1 MARAIQLSDS
11 HDTSTPGVIQ
21 IEVGGRR
28 HAVSAGEF
36 VLGSDPGAGIQLQG
50 PDVLTRHA
58 IVEFLTTGEAAI
70 RVASPAAEVRVN
82 GVRLGAE
89 PTPLLHGDKITLA
102 GHELRVVDEARSG
115 STQMMAAFAFPDA
128 APAPLPGVT
137 GPTAAG
143 RLVSLTDGREYTI
156 TGSGLVFGRDA
167 GCEVVI
173 VSTEVS
179 RRHAEILPGPN
190 GYVIT
195 DLSANGTI
203 VNGQRIP
210 GSRVL
215 ARGDVIR
222 IGGEEF
228 RFYAQ
233 PVAGIAPPIIS
244 GPAIGASQRLNDTFH
259 GLPTRPASLPSVP
272 ALTDTLHGIPPLAT
286 PASSPAA
293 ETPVPA
299 AVPPLAS
306 LLIRGGALKGKRLPV
321 RAPVVNIGRA
331 DYNDIVL
338 PEPSVSTAH
347 AKLQRREGVWVISDL
362 DSTNGTTVDGEPV
375 KGEFPLS
382 PGATIRFGE
391 VAVLFE
397 PMDAAADAH
406 ASGTRVMPRIDIAPL
421 PAMPAAAAPPPVAAD
436 ATAVRPPRPAPPR
449 RTVVS
454 APARKSPVST
464 WALALFVI
472 LAAVAAALV
481 LLR

>member
-1 MARAIQLSDS
+1 M
-11 HDTSTPGVIQ
+11 IQ

-36 VLGSDPGAGIQLQG
+36 VLGSDPGSGILLEG

-58 IVEFLTTGEAAI
+58 IVELLNSGEAAI

-89 PTPLLHGDKITLA
+89 PTPLLHGDKITVA

-115 STQMMAAFAFPDA
+115 STQMMAAFAIPESAGESSPGA
-128 APAPLPGVT
+128 AS
-137 GPTAAG
+137 GPTGAG
-143 RLVSLTDGREYTI
+143 RLVSLTDGREYPI
-156 TGSGLVFGRDA
+156 TAAGLVFGRDA

-179 RRHAEILPGPN
+179 RRHAEIRPGAN

-195 DLSANGTI
+195 DSSANGTI

-233 PVAGIAPPIIS
+233 AAAPLAPPIIT

-259 GLPTRPASLPSVP
+259 GVPTTPASLPSVP
-272 ALTDTLHGIPPLAT
+272 ALTDTLHGIPPF
-286 PASSPAA
+286 P
-293 ETPVPA
+293 TPVPPAASPTPTPTPA
-299 AVPPLAS
+299 AVAPLAS

-338 PEPSVSTAH
+338 PEASVSTAH

-397 PMDAAADAH
+397 PMDPAADVN
-406 ASGTRVMPRIDIAPL
+406 ASGTRVMPRIDVP
-421 PAMPAAAAPPPVAAD
+421 PAPPLAASDAEVPPAAAD
-436 ATAVRPPRPAPPR
+436 ATAVRPPRPASKP

-454 APARKSPVST
+454 SPPKKSSVST

-481 LLR
+481 FLR

>member
-1 MARAIQLSDS
+1 M
-11 HDTSTPGVIQ
+11 IQ

-36 VLGSDPGAGIQLQG
+36 VLGSDPGAGILLEG

-58 IVEFLTTGEAAI
+58 IVELLTTGEAAI

-115 STQMMAAFAFPDA
+115 STQMMAAFAFPESAGEPA
-128 APAPLPGVT
+128 ASAS

-143 RLVSLTDGREYTI
+143 RLVSLTDGREYAI
-156 TGSGLVFGRDA
+156 TATGLVFGRDA

-179 RRHAEILPGPN
+179 RRHAEIRPGPN

-195 DLSANGTI
+195 DSSANGTI

-233 PVAGIAPPIIS
+233 PVTGIAPPIIT

-259 GLPTRPASLPSVP
+259 GVPITPASLPSVP
-272 ALTDTLHGIPPLAT
+272 ALTDTLHGIPPFPT
-286 PASSPAA
+286 PILPAVP
-293 ETPVPA
+293 TPLPAPTPA
-299 AVPPLAS
+299 AVAPLAS

-338 PEPSVSTAH
+338 PEASVSTAH

-397 PMDAAADAH
+397 PMDASADAH
-406 ASGTRVMPRIDIAPL
+406 ASGTRVMQRIDAP
-421 PAMPAAAAPPPVAAD
+421 APPPAAPQAVMPPPASAD
-436 ATAVRPPRPAPPR
+436 ATAVRPPRPASPR

-454 APARKSPVST
+454 SPPKKSSVST
-464 WALALFVI
+464 WALVLFVI

-481 LLR
+481 FLR

>member
-1 MARAIQLSDS
+1 M
-11 HDTSTPGVIQ
+11 IQ

-28 HAVSAGEF
+28 HAVSTGEF
-36 VLGSDPGAGIQLQG
+36 VLGSDPGAGILLEG

-58 IVEFLTTGEAAI
+58 IVELLSSGEAAI

-89 PTPLLHGDKITLA
+89 PTPLLHGDKITV
-102 GHELRVVDEARSG
+102 GRHELRVVDEARSG
-115 STQMMAAFAFPDA
+115 STQMMAAFSLPESAG
-128 APAPLPGVT
+128 APAASSS
-137 GPTAAG
+137 GPTGAG
-143 RLVSLTDGREYTI
+143 RLVSLTDGREYAI
-156 TGSGLVFGRDA
+156 TGAGLVFGRDA

-179 RRHAEILPGPN
+179 RRHAEIRPGAN

-195 DLSANGTI
+195 DSSANGTI

-233 PVAGIAPPIIS
+233 ALTPVLPPPIIT

-259 GLPTRPASLPSVP
+259 GVPTTPASLPSVP
-272 ALTDTLHGIPPLAT
+272 ALTDTLHGVPPFPTPIPP
-286 PASSPAA
+286 PAA
-293 ETPVPA
+293 PAPA
-299 AVPPLAS
+299 AVAPLAS

-347 AKLQRREGVWVISDL
+347 AKLQRREGVWVVSDL
-362 DSTNGTTVDGEPV
+362 ESTNGTTVDGEPV

-397 PMDAAADAH
+397 PMDASTDVNAA
-406 ASGTRVMPRIDIAPL
+406 GTRVMPRVDAPSSPPFP
-421 PAMPAAAAPPPVAAD
+421 PATEVPAAVAD
-436 ATAVRPPRPAPPR
+436 ATASRSQRPASKP

-454 APARKSPVST
+454 SPPRKSSVST
-464 WALALFVI
+464 WALALFLI

-481 LLR
+481 FLR

>member
-1 MARAIQLSDS
+1 M
-11 HDTSTPGVIQ
+11 IQ

-28 HAVSAGEF
+28 HSVSAGEF
-36 VLGSDPGAGIQLQG
+36 VLGSDPGSGILLEG

-58 IVEFLTTGEAAI
+58 IVELLGTGEAAI
-70 RVASPAAEVRVN
+70 RVASPVAEVRVN

-115 STQMMAAFAFPDA
+115 STQMMAAFAVPEA
-128 APAPLPGVT
+128 SSTPVPGAS

-143 RLVSLTDGREYTI
+143 RLVSLTDGREYAI
-156 TGSGLVFGRDA
+156 TPAGVVFGRDA

-179 RRHAEILPGPN
+179 RRHAEIRPGPN

-195 DLSANGTI
+195 DSSANGTV

-233 PVAGIAPPIIS
+233 PVAGIAAPILT

-259 GLPTRPASLPSVP
+259 GVPTTPAALPSVP
-272 ALTDTLHGIPPLAT
+272 ALTDTLHGIPPFAT
-286 PASSPAA
+286 PIPPPAMPA
-293 ETPVPA
+293 PAPAPVVMA
-299 AVPPLAS
+299 PLAS

-338 PEPSVSTAH
+338 PEASVSTAH

-397 PMDAAADAH
+397 PMDASADAH
-406 ASGTRVMPRIDIAPL
+406 ASGTRVMPRIDVPT
-421 PAMPAAAAPPPVAAD
+421 PPPGLAPVPEAPAPAVAD
-436 ATAVRPPRPAPPR
+436 ATAARTPRPASKP

-454 APARKSPVST
+454 SPPRKSSVST
-464 WALALFVI
+464 WALLLFVI

-481 LLR
+481 FLR

>member
-1 MARAIQLSDS
+1 M
-11 HDTSTPGVIQ
+11 
-21 IEVGGRR
+21 
-28 HAVSAGEF
+28 
-36 VLGSDPGAGIQLQG
+36 LGSDPGAGILLEG

-58 IVEFLTTGEAAI
+58 IVELLTTGEAAI

-115 STQMMAAFAFPDA
+115 STQMMAAFSLPESAATP
-128 APAPLPGVT
+128 APAPSGLT
-137 GPTAAG
+137 TAG
-143 RLVSLTDGREYTI
+143 RLVSLTDGREYAI
-156 TGSGLVFGRDA
+156 TGAGLVFGRDA

-179 RRHAEILPGPN
+179 RRHAEIRPGTH

-195 DLSANGTI
+195 DSSANGTI

-233 PVAGIAPPIIS
+233 PPAGIAAPIIT
-244 GPAIGASQRLNDTFH
+244 GPAIGALQRLNDTFH
-259 GLPTRPASLPSVP
+259 GVPITPASLPSVP
-272 ALTDTLHGIPPLAT
+272 SLTDTLHGIPPF
-286 PASSPAA
+286 P
-293 ETPVPA
+293 TPVPPSA
-299 AVPPLAS
+299 SAPAPAPPVVAPLAS

-362 DSTNGTTVDGEPV
+362 ESTNGTTVDGEPV

-397 PMDAAADAH
+397 PMDASLDTQG
-406 ASGTRVMPRIDIAPL
+406 SGTRVMPRVDAPVPPL
-421 PAMPAAAAPPPVAAD
+421 PAEAGVPQAAAD
-436 ATAVRPPRPAPPR
+436 ATAARPPRPASKP

-454 APARKSPVST
+454 SPPRKSSVST
-464 WALALFVI
+464 WALVLFVI

-481 LLR
+481 FLR

>member
-1 MARAIQLSDS
+1 M
-11 HDTSTPGVIQ
+11 IQ

-36 VLGSDPGAGIQLQG
+36 VLGSDPAAGLLLEG

-58 IVEFLTTGEAAI
+58 IVELLTSGEAAI

-89 PTPLLHGDKITLA
+89 PTPLLHGDKITLG

-115 STQMMAAFAFPDA
+115 STQMMAAFAFPEAVGAPVA
-128 APAPLPGVT
+128 AAS

-143 RLVSLTDGREYTI
+143 RLVSLTDGREYAVTA
-156 TGSGLVFGRDA
+156 SGLVFGRDA

-179 RRHAEILPGPN
+179 RRHAEIRPGPN

-195 DLSANGTI
+195 DSSANGTI

-233 PVAGIAPPIIS
+233 PVAGIAAPIIS

-259 GLPTRPASLPSVP
+259 GVPTTPASLPAVP
-272 ALTDTLHGIPPLAT
+272 ALTDTLHGIPPFPT
-286 PASSPAA
+286 PIPPAA
-293 ETPVPA
+293 PTPVPA
-299 AVPPLAS
+299 AVAPLAS

-338 PEPSVSTAH
+338 PEASVSTAH

-362 DSTNGTTVDGEPV
+362 ESTNGTTVDGEPV

-397 PMDAAADAH
+397 PMDASADAH
-406 ASGTRVMPRIDIAPL
+406 ASGTRVMQRIDVPD
-421 PAMPAAAAPPPVAAD
+421 PPPPAAPVASVPPPVAAD
-436 ATAVRPPRPAPPR
+436 ATAARPPRPATPR

-454 APARKSPVST
+454 SPPRKSSVST
-464 WALALFVI
+464 WALVLFVI

-481 LLR
+481 FFR

>member
-1 MARAIQLSDS
+1 LF
-11 HDTSTPGVIQ
+11 VIQ
-21 IEVGGRR
+21 GADQGKRFELPSFPLALGRQEGSN
-28 HAVSAGEF
+28 SA
-36 VLGSDPGAGIQLQG
+36 
-50 PDVLTRHA
+50 
-58 IVEFLTTGEAAI
+58 
-70 RVASPAAEVRVN
+70 
-82 GVRLGAE
+82 RLN
-89 PTPLLHGDKITLA
+89 D
-102 GHELRVVDEARSG
+102 
-115 STQMMAAFAFPDA
+115 
-128 APAPLPGVT
+128 
-137 GPTAAG
+137 
-143 RLVSLTDGREYTI
+143 
-156 TGSGLVFGRDA
+156 
-167 GCEVVI
+167 
-173 VSTEVS
+173 TEVS
-179 RRHAEILPGPN
+179 RRHAEIRPGAN

-195 DLSANGTI
+195 DSSANGTI

-233 PVAGIAPPIIS
+233 PVAGLAPPIIA

-259 GLPTRPASLPSVP
+259 GVPTTPASLPSVP
-272 ALTDTLHGIPPLAT
+272 ALTDTLHGIPPFPT
-286 PASSPAA
+286 PVPPPA
-293 ETPVPA
+293 PVPA
-299 AVPPLAS
+299 AVAPLAS

-397 PMDAAADAH
+397 PMDASADSNAA
-406 ASGTRVMPRIDIAPL
+406 GTRVMQRIDAPA
-421 PAMPAAAAPPPVAAD
+421 PAPAAAAPMADVPVAAAD
-436 ATAVRPPRPAPPR
+436 ATAARPPRPPARP

-454 APARKSPVST
+454 SPPKKAPVST
-464 WALALFVI
+464 WALLLFVI

-481 LLR
+481 FLR

>member
-1 MARAIQLSDS
+1 M
-11 HDTSTPGVIQ
+11 IQ

-28 HAVSAGEF
+28 HAVSSGEF
-36 VLGSDPGAGIQLQG
+36 VLGSDPSSGIFLEG

-58 IVEFLTTGEAAI
+58 IVELLGSGEAAI
-70 RVASPAAEVRVN
+70 RVASPSAEVRVN

-89 PTPLLHGDKITLA
+89 PTPLLHGDKITLG

-115 STQMMAAFAFPDA
+115 STQMMAAFSLPESAAQA
-128 APAPLPGVT
+128 APSAS
-137 GPTAAG
+137 GPAGAG
-143 RLVSLTDGREYTI
+143 RLVSLTDGREYAI
-156 TGSGLVFGRDA
+156 TAAGLVFGRDA

-179 RRHAEILPGPN
+179 RRHAEIRPGAN

-195 DLSANGTI
+195 DSSANGTI

-233 PVAGIAPPIIS
+233 PVSPVIPPPIIT

-259 GLPTRPASLPSVP
+259 GVPTTPASLPSVP
-272 ALTDTLHGIPPLAT
+272 ALTDTLHGVPPFATPIPP
-286 PASSPAA
+286 PAASPAA
-293 ETPVPA
+293 VA
-299 AVPPLAS
+299 PLAS

-338 PEPSVSTAH
+338 PEPSISTAH

-362 DSTNGTTVDGEPV
+362 ESTNGTTVDGEPV

-397 PMDAAADAH
+397 PMDASADVNAA
-406 ASGTRVMPRIDIAPL
+406 GTRVMPRIDAPS
-421 PAMPAAAAPPPVAAD
+421 PPPVAEAPAAAAD
-436 ATAVRPPRPAPPR
+436 ATAVRPPRPASKQ

-454 APARKSPVST
+454 SPPKKSSVST
-464 WALALFVI
+464 WALVLFLI
-472 LAAVAAALV
+472 LAATAVALV
-481 LLR
+481 FLR

>member
-1 MARAIQLSDS
+1 M
-11 HDTSTPGVIQ
+11 IQ

-36 VLGSDPGAGIQLQG
+36 VLGSEPGSGILLEG

-58 IVEFLTTGEAAI
+58 IVELLTTGEAAI
-70 RVASPAAEVRVN
+70 RVASPSAEVRVN

-115 STQMMAAFAFPDA
+115 STQMMAAFAIPESA
-128 APAPLPGVT
+128 GESMGGT
-137 GPTAAG
+137 SGPTAAG
-143 RLVSLTDGREYTI
+143 RLVSLTDGREYAI
-156 TGSGLVFGRDA
+156 TPAGLVFGRDA

-179 RRHAEILPGPN
+179 RRHAEIRPGAN
-190 GYVIT
+190 GYTIT
-195 DLSANGTI
+195 DSSANGTI

-233 PVAGIAPPIIS
+233 PVTPIPPPIIT

-259 GLPTRPASLPSVP
+259 GVPTTPASLPSVP
-272 ALTDTLHGIPPLAT
+272 ALTDTLHGIPPFPT
-286 PASSPAA
+286 PIPPAA
-293 ETPVPA
+293 PTPVRVPTPA
-299 AVPPLAS
+299 AVAPLAS

-338 PEPSVSTAH
+338 PEASVSTAH

-362 DSTNGTTVDGEPV
+362 ESTNGTTVDGEPV

-397 PMDAAADAH
+397 PMDPAAEVN
-406 ASGTRVMPRIDIAPL
+406 ASGTRVMPRIDVPSVPL
-421 PAMPAAAAPPPVAAD
+421 AAAVEAEVPPAAAD
-436 ATAVRPPRPAPPR
+436 ATAVRAPRPASKP

-454 APARKSPVST
+454 SPARKSSVST

-481 LLR
+481 FLR

>member
-1 MARAIQLSDS
+1 M
-11 HDTSTPGVIQ
+11 IQ

-36 VLGSDPGAGIQLQG
+36 VLGSDPGSGILLEG

-58 IVEFLTTGEAAI
+58 IVELLTTGEAAI
-70 RVASPAAEVRVN
+70 RVASPVAEVRVN

-115 STQMMAAFAFPDA
+115 STQMMAAFAFPESGA
-128 APAPLPGVT
+128 TPAPGAS

-143 RLVSLTDGREYTI
+143 RLVSLTDGREYAI
-156 TGSGLVFGRDA
+156 TGAGLVFGRDA

-179 RRHAEILPGPN
+179 RRHAEIRPGAN

-195 DLSANGTI
+195 DSSANGTI

-233 PVAGIAPPIIS
+233 PVAGIAAPILS

-259 GLPTRPASLPSVP
+259 GVPTTPASLPAVP
-272 ALTDTLHGIPPLAT
+272 ALSDTLHGIPPFAT
-286 PASSPAA
+286 PIPPPAA
-293 ETPVPA
+293 PTPAPA
-299 AVPPLAS
+299 PVVMAPLAS

-338 PEPSVSTAH
+338 PEASVSTAH

-397 PMDAAADAH
+397 PMDASADAH
-406 ASGTRVMPRIDIAPL
+406 ASGTRVMPRIDVPTPPPSVAPL
-421 PAMPAAAAPPPVAAD
+421 PEAPAPAVAD
-436 ATAVRPPRPAPPR
+436 ATATRPPRPASPR

-454 APARKSPVST
+454 SPPRKSSFST

-481 LLR
+481 FLR